1 MELTKWYLLSEQK
14 PWQPGVYIVL
24 RGEDEGWSY
33 WCGERFHG
41 AWSIPQEA
49 VTAFHRKL
57 VLTSFIS
64 VWRGLASDPAPKPS
78 PMTVKPKRSG
88 NPEVTRYVVIQKI
101 AEKTAKIA
109 ATFSSLE
116 NANIYAD
123 KLKTEWRIQKIV
135 FRSPEA
141 SNS

>member
-88 NPEVTRYVVIQKI
+88 NPKVTRYVVIQKI
-101 AEKTAKIA
+101 TE
-109 ATFSSLE
+109 TFSSLE

-135 FRSPEA
+135 FRSPE
-141 SNS
+141 SSQP